1 MTNFYQALSQFF
13 LIFEQTST
21 LESVNKTFAGVMRI
35 IFQLS
40 FRPNYS
46 STFVVGREGRVWGRD
61 FRESINY
68 WNISMMF
75 PWWKIILK
83 YSHASH
89 SHTVYCLVYIKA
101 WHTNTVKA
109 YLEKMEGF
117 TNLIII
123 ILMNIDRIFIQ
134 YNTST
139 SPNGSVYLFRHK
151 LPSITVSDVF
161 FILLLLS
168 DLKAGPLISNGG

>member
-1 MTNFYQALSQFF
+1 
-13 LIFEQTST
+13 
-21 LESVNKTFAGVMRI
+21 
-35 IFQLS
+35 
-40 FRPNYS
+40 
-46 STFVVGREGRVWGRD
+46 
-61 FRESINY
+61 
-68 WNISMMF
+68 
-75 PWWKIILK
+75 
-83 YSHASH
+83 
-89 SHTVYCLVYIKA
+89 
-101 WHTNTVKA
+101 
-109 YLEKMEGF
+109 MEGF

-151 LPSITVSDVF
+151 LPSIKVSDVF